1 MNSCFIYRLE
11 RSKVRVS
18 FFQSGKPQQISPT
31 ELQQIGFF
39 ETEQA
44 LLNDYSITDTIFN
57 EDNKM
62 ATATALPT
70 NYDRQI
76 RYAINSKLQNFKTK
90 ICKKKK

>member
-1 MNSCFIYRLE
+1 MFLFFISRLE

-18 FFQSGKPQQISPT
+18 FYQSGKPHQISPT

-44 LLNDYSITDTIFN
+44 LLNDYSIG
-57 EDNKM
+57 DNLLNDEM
-62 ATATALPT
+62 ATATALAP

-76 RYAINSKLQNFKTK
+76 R
-90 ICKKKK
+90 